1 MKKVERFRV
10 SEVPNVLTDR
20 LMREN
25 VIITV
30 ERAQRSGG
38 CVELRADILAQS
50 ICLLSGRENGEG
62 IAGMF
67 CGLVQRNNVTS
78 SS

>member
-1 MKKVERFRV
+1 
-10 SEVPNVLTDR
+10 

-38 CVELRADILAQS
+38 CVELRADIVLAHS
-50 ICLLSGRENGEG
+50 ICLLSARENGED

-67 CGLVQRNNVTS
+67 CGLVQRNNNVTS
-78 SS
+78 GL

>member
-1 MKKVERFRV
+1 V
-10 SEVPNVLTDR
+10 SEVPNVLIDR

-30 ERAQRSGG
+30 ERTQRSGG
-38 CVELRADILAQS
+38 CVELRADIVLAHS
-50 ICLLSGRENGEG
+50 ICLLSARWNGEG

-67 CGLVQRNNVTS
+67 YGLCRAITIFSHQVCDVRL
-78 SS
+78 